1 MNNIATLTFH
11 KERDTK
17 NKVRFAE
24 EVAEGD
30 APVVG
35 TLYVSQDAI
44 SSEELGDTLEVT
56 ITSA

>member
-24 EVAEGD
+24 EVEDGAT
-30 APVVG
+30 PVVG
-35 TLYVSQDAI
+35 TLYIDQGTV

>member
-1 MNNIATLTFH
+1 MATLTFT

-24 EVAEGD
+24 QVEDGA
-30 APVVG
+30 AAVVG
-35 TLYVSQDAI
+35 TLYITQETVVA
-44 SSEELGDTLEVT
+44 EELGDTLEVT